1 MSPRW
6 RSGFR
11 VRDSRYW
18 GQRAYGVMSV
28 VSVRAAV
35 AGGETASD
43 SFYLTI
49 LDAEGWVWEQSW
61 FLGRQAGTSREE
73 AG

>member
-1 MSPRW
+1 
-6 RSGFR
+6 
-11 VRDSRYW
+11 
-18 GQRAYGVMSV
+18 MSV

-61 FLGRQAGTSREE
+61 FLGRQAGTREE
-73 AG
+73 AGFKVSKLLRPITEE